1 VDYPLENL
9 GPDRFQQLCQSLL
22 LSEHPDVQ
30 CFPISQSDGGRD
42 AIRIVSEGK
51 TNSFVVYQVK
61 YMQKPL
67 AESDPHKWLL
77 SVLKQEAP
85 KLSKLIP
92 KGARKYYLLT
102 NVPGTG
108 RLDTLSILPY
118 EGVGHSSLSFLQP

>member
-22 LSEHPDVQ
+22 HSENPDVQ

-61 YMQKPL
+61 YMHKPL

-77 SVLKQEAP
+77 SVLKQEARP
-85 KLSKLIP
+85 FSSLQ
-92 KGARKYYLLT
+92 LLT
-102 NVPGTG
+102 FNSQP
-108 RLDTLSILPY
+108 
-118 EGVGHSSLSFLQP
+118 SSLHVTFLLNHLQTALLITSFF